1 MERYDPS
8 QVHKAVAET
17 AQAVG
22 VPTAE
27 AGVLAES
34 LVDADLQGTSTH
46 GVSRTAVYVRRIQKG
61 LIDPRA
67 ELRIERQSPSVLVI
81 DAANGLGQVQ
91 ASRTLEL
98 LLPRARQTGCASAT
112 VRNSQHFGAL
122 SYYCNKAAAQGM
134 ILMAMTNCEPS
145 MSPEGA
151 SEAYFGTNPLAV
163 SFPTGK
169 GYPVKIDLSTSVVA
183 RGNVIS
189 AQRRGVS
196 IPLGWGLDAE
206 GNPTTDPEKA
216 LMGTVL
222 AMAGHKGYALAL
234 MVEVFSGILS
244 GAAFGAAVGSMHRN
258 MDRSQDVGHFF
269 CLMDIAAFM
278 EPVEF
283 IARLDRAID
292 EIKACR
298 KRPGV
303 QEILIPGERS
313 HRVRLE
319 NLRKGVPLDGET
331 VRELEALC
339 TEFGITVDIAAPA
352 CR

>member
-1 MERYDPS
+1 
-8 QVHKAVAET
+8 
-17 AQAVG
+17 
-22 VPTAE
+22 
-27 AGVLAES
+27 
-34 LVDADLQGTSTH
+34 
-46 GVSRTAVYVRRIQKG
+46 
-61 LIDPRA
+61 
-67 ELRIERQSPSVLVI
+67 
-81 DAANGLGQVQ
+81 
-91 ASRTLEL
+91 
-98 LLPRARQTGCASAT
+98 
-112 VRNSQHFGAL
+112 
-122 SYYCNKAAAQGM
+122 M

-169 GYPVKIDLSTSVVA
+169 GYPLKIDLSTSVVA
-183 RGNVIS
+183 RGKVIS

-244 GAAFGAAVGSMHRN
+244 GAAFGPAVGSMYRN

-278 EPVEF
+278 EPSEF

-298 KRPGV
+298 RRPGV
-303 QEILIPGERS
+303 QEILVPGERS

-331 VRELEALC
+331 VRELEGLC
-339 TEFGITVDIAAPA
+339 AELDIPFDIAAA
-352 CR
+352 A

>member
-1 MERYDPS
+1 VERYDPA
-8 QVHKAVAET
+8 QVHKVVAGI
-17 AQAVG
+17 AAAVG
-22 VPTAE
+22 VPA
-27 AGVLAES
+27 AARVLAES
-34 LVDADLQGTSTH
+34 LLDADLRGTSTH
-46 GVSRTAVYVRRIQKG
+46 GVSRTAIYVSRMQKG
-61 LIDPRA
+61 LIEPRA
-67 ELRIERQSPSVLVI
+67 ELRIERESPSVLVI

-91 ASRTLEL
+91 AFRTLEL
-98 LLPRARQTGCASAT
+98 LMPRARQTGCAAAT

-122 SYYCNKAAAQGM
+122 SYYCNRAAAQGM

-151 SEAYFGTNPLAV
+151 LEAYFGTNPIAV

-169 GYPVKIDLSTSVVA
+169 GYPVRVDLSTSVVA
-183 RGNVIS
+183 RGNVIA
-189 AQRRGVS
+189 AQRKGS
-196 IPLGWGLDAE
+196 PIPLGWALDSD
-206 GNPTTDPEKA
+206 GNPTTDPDRA

-244 GAAFGAAVGSMHRN
+244 GAAFGAGVGSMYRN
-258 MDRSQDVGHFF
+258 MDRPQDVGHFF

-278 EPVEF
+278 EPAEF
-283 IARLDRAID
+283 TARLDSAID

-298 KRPGV
+298 RRPGV

-319 NLRKGVPLDGET
+319 NIREGVPLDGDT
-331 VRELEALC
+331 VRELQGLC
-339 TEFGITVDIAAPA
+339 RDVDIPFDIALAA
-352 CR
+352 